1 MRRRRRRRR
10 RLLVLVLVLV
20 LLQVRV
26 VLVGELLPVGGLV
39 LVRMEMKLEHLLLVR
54 VLALTPL
61 VLWHRHLV
69 PEPTRGTRRRVVNGS
84 GVGRIFWSNGYLRI
98 NK

>member
-1 MRRRRRRRR
+1 M
-10 RLLVLVLVLV
+10 LVLVLV

-69 PEPTRGTRRRVVNGS
+69 PEPTRGTRRRVVK
-84 GVGRIFWSNGYLRI
+84 WLRRGKDFLTGI
-98 NK
+98 SKE